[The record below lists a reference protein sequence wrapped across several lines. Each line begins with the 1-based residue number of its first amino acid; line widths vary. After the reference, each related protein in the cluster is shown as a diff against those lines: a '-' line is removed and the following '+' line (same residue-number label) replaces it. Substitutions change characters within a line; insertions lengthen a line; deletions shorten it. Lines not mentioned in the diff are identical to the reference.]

1 MLKLKP
7 LIAAKAKENLV
18 THTKNGYKQLC
29 QNSDNPVDTK
39 KELSKL
45 AGVSHDT
52 ISRIEKIAAKAKE
65 NQQIHGGTAP
75 GKTLSQNSAKV
86 IDTRKELSKLAGV
99 SHDTISRI
107 EKIAAKAKE
116 NQGQR
121 TDLTSG
127 RILPNV
133 FRESV
138 YLFLKACN
146 LGVITYSVMI
156 SPYKL

>member
-52 ISRIEKIAAKAKE
+52 ISRIEKIADKAPVRTFY
-65 NQQIHGGTAP
+65 NLNYP
-75 GKTLSQNSAKV
+75 GKKPYLKRPA
-86 IDTRKELSKLAGV
+86 
-99 SHDTISRI
+99 
-107 EKIAAKAKE
+107 
-116 NQGQR
+116 
-121 TDLTSG
+121 SG
-127 RILPNV
+127 
-133 FRESV
+133 
-138 YLFLKACN
+138 
-146 LGVITYSVMI
+146 IT
-156 SPYKL
+156 